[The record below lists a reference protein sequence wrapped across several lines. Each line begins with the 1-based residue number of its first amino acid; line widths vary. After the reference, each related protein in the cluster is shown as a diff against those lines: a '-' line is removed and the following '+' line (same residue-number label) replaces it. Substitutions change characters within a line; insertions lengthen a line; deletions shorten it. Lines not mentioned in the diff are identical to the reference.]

1 MIVLKQQAA
10 TCTRKY
16 ISVQHRECTPKQ
28 TRDVQ
33 GETQSGALPRSLAS
47 WTTAEDDYE
56 AAGAAV
62 AWHHGEGDVR
72 KNRLQ
77 QSGVRAC
84 ELPGVGEDQR
94 MLVASKDRPAVAF
107 ELEPPTEVLL
117 DRGHCHVPLF
127 FCSSRTYKAFYNHG

>member
-1 MIVLKQQAA
+1 M
-10 TCTRKY
+10 
-16 ISVQHRECTPKQ
+16 
-28 TRDVQ
+28 Q
-33 GETQSGALPRSLAS
+33 GETQSGALPRSLAG
-47 WTTAEDDYE
+47 WAAAEDDYE

-62 AWHHGEGDVR
+62 ARHHGEGDVR

-117 DRGHCHVPLF
+117 DRGRCHVPLL
-127 FCSSRTYKAFYNHG
+127 FCSSRAYKAF